1 MRAVRARFGVADD
14 GWAAGSRSDDTSRAV
29 AAYLA
34 RREYGY
40 PAADMARALG
50 YRGHSSVN
58 AAIVRMASGKG
69 QLEQSLRDLVKT
81 FASE

>member
-1 MRAVRARFGVADD
+1 M
-14 GWAAGSRSDDTSRAV
+14 

-40 PAADMARALG
+40 AAADVARALG

-58 AAIVRMASGKG
+58 AAIARVASGKRP
-69 QLEQSLRDLVKT
+69 LEQTLNDLLKT
-81 FASE
+81 FANG